1 MFPDLAASKVT
12 AAHLS
17 RRAVLY
23 VRQSSLKQVLRN
35 TESAIRQ
42 YDLRGK
48 AIALGWAADQITVTG
63 TGQGQSGASAADREG
78 FQQLVAEVSL
88 GRAGIV
94 LGLECSRLAR
104 NNADWHQL
112 LELCGLT
119 GTLICDE
126 DGLYDPRAFN
136 DRLVLGMKGQISE
149 AELHFLRA
157 RLRGGI
163 ISKARRG
170 ELVMAL
176 PVGLVYDGAGH
187 VILDPDTAIQGAV
200 RHLFTTFEAA
210 GSATAVVKAFRTAGL
225 TFPWRHLKGPRKG
238 EADWQPLLHST
249 VLRVLHNPRYAGAFA
264 YGRHREQPRPGRKRG
279 GSITVPR
286 QEWISFIPGAH
297 PGYITLDQWEANL
310 ARLTANAAAHGRDR
324 AAGPP
329 REGPALLQGIIIC
342 GRCGGRMTIRYHA
355 RGGKELPTCLC
366 QRDGISNAR
375 PICTAIPGHTP
386 GQHVGALLIA
396 TLTPLAAEAAL
407 QVSAE
412 LQQRAAEADA
422 LRSAHVERARYHAD
436 LARRRYLAVDP
447 ASRLVADTPEAGWNT
462 ALRALNDAQAAYEKA
477 REQHA
482 ATLTQAQKDRISQL
496 VTDLPGIWN
505 DPATPMRERK
515 RIARLLL
522 TDITVT
528 RTPRHHHRAHPPAR
542 RPAPH
547 PHPARPARRRPAP
560 QDPRRRPHRHRRTPR
575 PPHPRP
581 DRRHPQP
588 ARPDQRR
595 RTPLHHHHGP
605 AGHPHLPATQPRAAA
620 PRRRHA
626 HPDPDRHTAR
636 RLHRHRQD
644 LAPRRPPHRPPLQ
657 RQRPVPLPATRPQP
671 ASPHARTQTQ
681 HPPPCLPRRSRGRRV
696 NPPENVGPRRYRFH
710 HGQHQNTAHRPEEV
724 QYATRGFARGIRGG
738 IFTAWIPASAS
749 TASKAA
755 VNCPARPGPDQ
766 EPEAGRAVALR
777 GSKTRPMP

>member
-1 MFPDLAASKVT
+1 MLPDTAASKVT

-17 RRAVLY
+17 RQALLY
-23 VRQSSLKQVLRN
+23 IRQSSLKQVLRN

-48 AIALGWAADQITVTG
+48 AIALGWDASQITVIDID
-63 TGQGQSGASAADREG
+63 QGQSGASAADREG
-78 FQQLVAEVSL
+78 FQQMVAEVSL

-126 DGLYDPRAFN
+126 DGLYDPRSFN

-170 ELVMAL
+170 ELIMPL
-176 PVGLVYDGAGH
+176 PVGLVCDPAGH

-200 RHLFTTFEAA
+200 RHLFTTFEAT
-210 GSATAVVKAFRTAGL
+210 GSATAVVKAFRAAGL

-238 EADWQPLLHST
+238 ETDWQPLRHHA
-249 VLRVLHNPRYAGAFA
+249 VLRVLHNPRYAGAFT

-279 GSITVPR
+279 SSITVPR

-310 ARLTANAAAHGRDR
+310 ARLAANAAAHGRDR

-355 RGGKELPTCLC
+355 RGGKDLPTYLC
-366 QRDGISNAR
+366 QRDGIDNAR
-375 PICTAIPGHTP
+375 PICAAIPGHTLDE
-386 GQHVGALLIA
+386 HVGQLLIG
-396 TLTPLAAEAAL
+396 TLTPLAVEAAL

-412 LQQRAAEADA
+412 LRQRAAEADA
-422 LRSAHVERARYHAD
+422 LRAAHVERARYHAD

-447 ASRLVADTPEAGWNT
+447 ANRLVADTLEADWNT
-462 ALRALNDAQAAYEKA
+462 ALRALNDAQAACGKA
-477 REQHA
+477 REQHNG
-482 ATLTQAQKDRISQL
+482 TLTPAQKDRIAQL
-496 VTDLPGIWN
+496 VTDLPSIWN

-522 TDITVT
+522 TDVTVT
-528 RTPRHHHRAHPPAR
+528 RTSDTITARIRLARGQHRTLTLPVPEPAWKIRQTKASTITEINKLLDHHTCAEIAAILRRRDLPNGEGRPFTPTMVERVIRTYQLPSRRQRLLDAGLIPLSQMAQLLGVSTGTVKIWYHAGIVSGQRYNDKGQVLYDPPGPNPPAR
-542 RPAPH
+542 HQGRRHDTVRPA
-547 PHPARPARRRPAP
+547 
-560 QDPRRRPHRHRRTPR
+560 
-575 PPHPRP
+575 
-581 DRRHPQP
+581 
-588 ARPDQRR
+588 
-595 RTPLHHHHGP
+595 
-605 AGHPHLPATQPRAAA
+605 
-620 PRRRHA
+620 
-626 HPDPDRHTAR
+626 
-636 RLHRHRQD
+636 
-644 LAPRRPPHRPPLQ
+644 
-657 RQRPVPLPATRPQP
+657 
-671 ASPHARTQTQ
+671 
-681 HPPPCLPRRSRGRRV
+681 
-696 NPPENVGPRRYRFH
+696 
-710 HGQHQNTAHRPEEV
+710 
-724 QYATRGFARGIRGG
+724 
-738 IFTAWIPASAS
+738 
-749 TASKAA
+749 
-755 VNCPARPGPDQ
+755 
-766 EPEAGRAVALR
+766 
-777 GSKTRPMP
+777 